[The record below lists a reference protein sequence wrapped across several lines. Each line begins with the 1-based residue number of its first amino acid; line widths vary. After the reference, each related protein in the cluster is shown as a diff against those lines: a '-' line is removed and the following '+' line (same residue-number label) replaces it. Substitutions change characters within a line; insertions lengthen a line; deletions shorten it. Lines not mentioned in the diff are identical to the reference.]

1 MKSVTLIFIFLVFS
15 IGVGAQQDTI
25 VSTKGLIIP
34 AYIIASDS
42 LFTSYRVAD
51 TLNREINLIQRSNLL
66 LIKHKEGNVE
76 KFYKNDTLITMEG
89 QTVLT
94 KIIEI
99 DNDLLTCFYFDGV
112 IHEPTIVSSSSIFM
126 YKLQDG
132 TRQLIDHKK
141 KENFENKV
149 LTKDEEINFYVM
161 GTKDAAKYFKTDRGA
176 IVGEV
181 LFGITA
187 ILIYPIIPAIIIGCI
202 KPSKLHNS
210 QNPNDILLSSNPN
223 YKEGYLK
230 IAKIKKKKS
239 CFTAFGS
246 GIAGLV
252 GGIILAFTYW

>member
-51 TLNREINLIQRSNLL
+51 TLNKEINLILNSNLL
-66 LIKHKEGNVE
+66 LVKHKDGKVE
-76 KFYKNDTLITMEG
+76 KIYKNDTLITMEG

-112 IHEPTIVSSSSIFM
+112 IHELTIVPSSSIFM

-141 KENFENKV
+141 KENTENNE
-149 LTKDEEINFYVM
+149 LTKDDAVKYYIM
-161 GTKDAAKYFKTDRGA
+161 GTKDAAKYFRTDKGA

-187 ILIYPIIPAIIIGCI
+187 ILIYPIIGAIIIGCI

-223 YKEGYLK
+223 YKEGYLE
-230 IAKIKKKKS
+230 IAKIKKRKS
-239 CFTAFGS
+239 CFAAFGS
-246 GIAGLV
+246 GVAGLV
-252 GGIILAFTYW
+252 GGIILAFTFW

>member
-51 TLNREINLIQRSNLL
+51 TLNKEINLILNSNLL
-66 LIKHKEGNVE
+66 LVKHKDGKVE
-76 KFYKNDTLITMEG
+76 KIYKNDTLITMEG

-141 KENFENKV
+141 KENTENNE
-149 LTKDEEINFYVM
+149 LTKDDAVKYYIM
-161 GTKDAAKYFKTDRGA
+161 GTKDAAKYFKPDR
-176 IVGEV
+176 V
-181 LFGITA
+181 
-187 ILIYPIIPAIIIGCI
+187 AIIGNILLMHI
-202 KPSKLHNS
+202 KPINLHNS
-210 QNPNDILLSSNPN
+210 QNPNDNLLSSNPD
-223 YKEGYLK
+223 YKEGYLDIANRKTKRDSLK
-230 IAKIKKKKS
+230 INISVA
-239 CFTAFGS
+239 C
-246 GIAGLV
+246 L
-252 GGIILAFTYW
+252 GGIFLAFIYW

>member
-66 LIKHKEGNVE
+66 LVKHKEGNVE

-161 GTKDAAKYFKTDRGA
+161 GTKDAAKYFKPDR
-176 IVGEV
+176 V
-181 LFGITA
+181 
-187 ILIYPIIPAIIIGCI
+187 AIIGNILLMHI
-202 KPSKLHNS
+202 KPINLHNSQNPIKPINLHNS
-210 QNPNDILLSSNPN
+210 QNPNDNLLSSNPN
-223 YKEGYLK
+223 YKEGYLDIANRKTKKAYTK
-230 IAKIKKKKS
+230 IHISVA
-239 CFTAFGS
+239 C
-246 GIAGLV
+246 LV
-252 GGIILAFTYW
+252 VMMGVKFLAFAYGR

>member
-1 MKSVTLIFIFLVFS
+1 MKSVTLNFIFLVFS

-66 LIKHKEGNVE
+66 LVKHKEGNVE

-161 GTKDAAKYFKTDRGA
+161 GTKDAAKYFKPDR
-176 IVGEV
+176 V
-181 LFGITA
+181 
-187 ILIYPIIPAIIIGCI
+187 AIIGNILLMHI
-202 KPSKLHNS
+202 KPINLHNS
-210 QNPNDILLSSNPN
+210 QNPNDNLLSSNPN
-223 YKEGYLK
+223 YKEGYLDIANRKTK
-230 IAKIKKKKS
+230 IAYTKIYIS
-239 CFTAFGS
+239 VAC
-246 GIAGLV
+246 LV
-252 GGIILAFTYW
+252 GILAFAYGW

>member
-51 TLNREINLIQRSNLL
+51 TLNKEINLILNSNLL
-66 LIKHKEGNVE
+66 LVKHKDGKVE

-161 GTKDAAKYFKTDRGA
+161 GTKDAAKYFKPDR
-176 IVGEV
+176 V
-181 LFGITA
+181 
-187 ILIYPIIPAIIIGCI
+187 AIIGNILLMHI
-202 KPSKLHNS
+202 KPINLHNS
-210 QNPNDILLSSNPN
+210 QNPNDNLLSSNPN
-223 YKEGYLK
+223 YKEGYLDIANRKTK
-230 IAKIKKKKS
+230 IAYTKIYIS
-239 CFTAFGS
+239 VAC
-246 GIAGLV
+246 LV
-252 GGIILAFTYW
+252 GILAFAYGW

>member
-34 AYIIASDS
+34 AYIITSDS

-66 LIKHKEGNVE
+66 LVKHKEGNVE

-161 GTKDAAKYFKTDRGA
+161 GTKDAAKYFKPDR
-176 IVGEV
+176 V
-181 LFGITA
+181 
-187 ILIYPIIPAIIIGCI
+187 AIIGNILLMHI
-202 KPSKLHNS
+202 KPINLHNS
-210 QNPNDILLSSNPN
+210 QNPNDNLLSSNPN
-223 YKEGYLK
+223 YKEGYLDIANRKTK
-230 IAKIKKKKS
+230 IAYTKIYIS
-239 CFTAFGS
+239 VAC
-246 GIAGLV
+246 LV
-252 GGIILAFTYW
+252 GILAFAYGW

>member
-1 MKSVTLIFIFLVFS
+1 MKSVTLNFIFLVFS

-34 AYIIASDS
+34 AYIITSDS

-51 TLNREINLIQRSNLL
+51 TLNKEINLILNSNLL
-66 LIKHKEGNVE
+66 LVKHKEGNVE

-112 IHEPTIVSSSSIFM
+112 IHEPTIVPSSSIFM

-132 TRQLIDHKK
+132 TRQVIDHKK
-141 KENFENKV
+141 KENTENKV

-181 LFGITA
+181 VLGTTFIFGMT
-187 ILIYPIIPAIIIGCI
+187 IPAAIVISLV
-202 KPSKLHNS
+202 KPTNLQNF
-210 QNPNDILLSSNPN
+210 QNPNNNLLNTNTN
-223 YKEGYLK
+223 YKEGYVNA
-230 IAKIKKKKS
+230 AKIKKRKD
-239 CFTAFGS
+239 CTIAFTSGVAAF
-246 GIAGLV
+246 I
-252 GGIILAFTYW
+252 GIIYLLINY

>member
-51 TLNREINLIQRSNLL
+51 TLNKEINLILNSNLL
-66 LIKHKEGNVE
+66 LIKHKDGNVE

-161 GTKDAAKYFKTDRGA
+161 GTKDAAKYFKPDR
-176 IVGEV
+176 V
-181 LFGITA
+181 
-187 ILIYPIIPAIIIGCI
+187 AIIGNILLMHI
-202 KPSKLHNS
+202 KPINLHNS
-210 QNPNDILLSSNPN
+210 QNPNDNLLSSNPN
-223 YKEGYLK
+223 YKEGYLDIANRKTK
-230 IAKIKKKKS
+230 IAYTKIYIS
-239 CFTAFGS
+239 VAC
-246 GIAGLV
+246 LV
-252 GGIILAFTYW
+252 GILAFAYGW

>member
-1 MKSVTLIFIFLVFS
+1 MKSVTLIFIFLFFS

-51 TLNREINLIQRSNLL
+51 TLNKEINLILNSNLL

-76 KFYKNDTLITMEG
+76 NFYKNDTLITMEG

-112 IHEPTIVSSSSIFM
+112 IHEPTIVPSSSIFM

-132 TRQLIDHKK
+132 TRQVIDHPK

-181 LFGITA
+181 ILGTTFIFGMT
-187 ILIYPIIPAIIIGCI
+187 IPAAIVISLV
-202 KPSKLHNS
+202 KPTNLQNS
-210 QNPNDILLSSNPN
+210 QNPNNNLLYTNTN
-223 YKEGYLK
+223 YKNGYLNAAK
-230 IAKIKKKKS
+230 FKKRKDCTIAYTS
-239 CFTAFGS
+239 GAAAF
-246 GIAGLV
+246 I
-252 GGIILAFTYW
+252 GIIYLLINY

>member
-51 TLNREINLIQRSNLL
+51 TLNKEINLILNSNLL
-66 LIKHKEGNVE
+66 LVKHKDGKVE

-176 IVGEV
+176 IVGN
-181 LFGITA
+181 
-187 ILIYPIIPAIIIGCI
+187 ILLMHI
-202 KPSKLHNS
+202 KPINLHNS
-210 QNPNDILLSSNPN
+210 QNPNDNLLSSNPN
-223 YKEGYLK
+223 YKEGYLDIANRKTK
-230 IAKIKKKKS
+230 IAYTKIYIS
-239 CFTAFGS
+239 VAC
-246 GIAGLV
+246 LV
-252 GGIILAFTYW
+252 GILAFAYGW

>member
-1 MKSVTLIFIFLVFS
+1 MKSVTLIFILLVFS

-51 TLNREINLIQRSNLL
+51 TLNNEINLILRSNLL
-66 LIKHKEGNVE
+66 LVKHKEGNVE

-132 TRQLIDHKK
+132 TRQVIDHQKRK
-141 KENFENKV
+141 TLK
-149 LTKDEEINFYVM
+149 TKY
-161 GTKDAAKYFKTDRGA
+161 
-176 IVGEV
+176 
-181 LFGITA
+181 
-187 ILIYPIIPAIIIGCI
+187 
-202 KPSKLHNS
+202 
-210 QNPNDILLSSNPN
+210 
-223 YKEGYLK
+223 
-230 IAKIKKKKS
+230 
-239 CFTAFGS
+239 
-246 GIAGLV
+246 
-252 GGIILAFTYW
+252 

>member
-1 MKSVTLIFIFLVFS
+1 MKSVTLNFIFLVFS

-51 TLNREINLIQRSNLL
+51 TLNKEINLILNSNLL
-66 LIKHKEGNVE
+66 LVKHKDGKVE

-149 LTKDEEINFYVM
+149 LTKDEEINFCVM
-161 GTKDAAKYFKTDRGA
+161 GTKDAAKYFKPDR
-176 IVGEV
+176 V
-181 LFGITA
+181 
-187 ILIYPIIPAIIIGCI
+187 AIIGNILLMHIKLMHI
-202 KPSKLHNS
+202 KPINLHNS
-210 QNPNDILLSSNPN
+210 QNPNDNLLSSNPN
-223 YKEGYLK
+223 YKEGYLDIANRKTKKAYTK
-230 IAKIKKKKS
+230 IHISVA
-239 CFTAFGS
+239 C
-246 GIAGLV
+246 LV
-252 GGIILAFTYW
+252 VMMGVKFLAFAYGR